1 MTLDAELV
9 AKGKGEPLEGVKA
22 QGREHLT
29 LIDKHPEL
37 KDFGW
42 EDAGTTQ
49 LAKDVEF
56 ISTTEAARSEASD
69 SSAIDTLTQEA
80 RIDDS
85 KKLVRSIRNVLPAA
99 LRKAK
104 KDGVVID
111 KKLLAS
117 GRLGR
122 VVPAIVSYLTT
133 VEPTVKRIDKYLQPY
148 LKVVPSTRINE
159 VRKALEAADT
169 KQEASLGATTEYTA
183 KLNEAKGRVVE
194 AIEELN
200 GIAKNAFDGNA
211 AVIGKFSKDLLLRA
225 RRERAAKEDPTKK

>member
-1 MTLDAELV
+1 MTPLGPCPTSKVATTDRVSVGLVKALSPLRRGDGRAGKRSSRPSTGSCSTTDRAMVGLVKAVVLQVKAMVGQGKAVIPRGKGAFSAQPPVLYRVRRCIHTGGIAMTLDAELV

-69 SSAIDTLTQEA
+69 TSAIDTQTQEA

-99 LRKAK
+99 LR
-104 KDGVVID
+104 
-111 KKLLAS
+111 
-117 GRLGR
+117 
-122 VVPAIVSYLTT
+122 PC
-133 VEPTVKRIDKYLQPY
+133 
-148 LKVVPSTRINE
+148 
-159 VRKALEAADT
+159 
-169 KQEASLGATTEYTA
+169 
-183 KLNEAKGRVVE
+183 
-194 AIEELN
+194 
-200 GIAKNAFDGNA
+200 FDHRG
-211 AVIGKFSKDLLLRA
+211 DCR
-225 RRERAAKEDPTKK
+225 